1 MTIQKVKR
9 EFPSDTE
16 SEGSSIVTA
25 VAQVRTL
32 NPGYGTAAYFR
43 HNQKKK
49 KKAGGEG
56 TEINPYLTLSLR
68 SFVSVTKATATL
80 IPV

>member
-49 KKAGGEG
+49 KKLEG
-56 TEINPYLTLSLR
+56 
-68 SFVSVTKATATL
+68 KAQR
-80 IPV
+80 